1 VGAAA
6 GAIVGLIVGA
16 FTGGILIGVLVGAGI
31 GFAVGVITIEVVEY
45 VVEGIVQRE
54 IKAKID
60 GEPVVDIH
68 CCDRSIVKFAT
79 PTRDDGFSL
88 SVLDAIP
95 SSISI
100 HNDNPAGEFLYRENL
115 LVTSVYDDVTIDSGG
130 FGVAGVSGRGEAF
143 EPEVVSV
150 RSFDYV
156 GEVLASITYRR
167 ADGQA
172 QTLPMAEVLARAG
185 EGELRPPF
193 KILIKPEAA
202 DLRVPSGRLAC
213 VCLKPVR
220 IRRNDTVVQE
230 IEFEGGTRLR
240 VPDAVVLQDA
250 GAIVVTGY
258 QLIHPRD
265 YHAYYRA
272 KADFLK
278 DNNFESLP
286 EFV

>member
-1 VGAAA
+1 
-6 GAIVGLIVGA
+6 
-16 FTGGILIGVLVGAGI
+16 
-31 GFAVGVITIEVVEY
+31 
-45 VVEGIVQRE
+45 
-54 IKAKID
+54 
-60 GEPVVDIH
+60 
-68 CCDRSIVKFAT
+68 
-79 PTRDDGFSL
+79 
-88 SVLDAIP
+88 
-95 SSISI
+95 
-100 HNDNPAGEFLYRENL
+100 
-115 LVTSVYDDVTIDSGG
+115 
-130 FGVAGVSGRGEAF
+130 
-143 EPEVVSV
+143 
-150 RSFDYV
+150 
-156 GEVLASITYRR
+156 
-167 ADGQA
+167 
-172 QTLPMAEVLARAG
+172 
-185 EGELRPPF
+185 
-193 KILIKPEAA
+193 LIKPEAA